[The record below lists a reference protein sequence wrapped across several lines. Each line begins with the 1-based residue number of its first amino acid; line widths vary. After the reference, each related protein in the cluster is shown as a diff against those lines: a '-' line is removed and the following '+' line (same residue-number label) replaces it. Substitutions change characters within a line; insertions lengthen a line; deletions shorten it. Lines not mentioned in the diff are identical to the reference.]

1 MGTGRDMFVTL
12 PQSRRE
18 EEVADAIFA
27 FFLLFFSFSPACT
40 TSLESVR
47 QLGQYLGRQECH
59 LQGAW
64 CPSARWIVSFPQ
76 TLPTDRPETEST
88 QPTWPF
94 RTELMRAYVVK

>member
-1 MGTGRDMFVTL
+1 MGNRDRDKKGCVCLTL

-47 QLGQYLGRQECH
+47 QLGIDWFLVVLEVHPDCVGSRTDQPSQGPSRRVGSMECG
-59 LQGAW
+59 LAG
-64 CPSARWIVSFPQ
+64 
-76 TLPTDRPETEST
+76 LPRLHSI
-88 QPTWPF
+88 
-94 RTELMRAYVVK
+94 